1 MSNKTCWLYKKQI
14 IWKLK
19 DSNKRIYNLSEIDS
33 DNGLIENNKIS
44 LTKGS
49 AYIIEIKTDIDL
61 IIAKIVHINK
71 VQDRFIESF
80 KNVTIYNE
88 KIYDDEKYKKMLV
101 WNYNKSQTENTIS
114 NTSSIQTKNILFLIF
129 QVGLRIN
136 KNLRNLNKYIL

>member
-1 MSNKTCWLYKKQI
+1 M
-14 IWKLK
+14 
-19 DSNKRIYNLSEIDS
+19 SEIDS

-80 KNVTIYNE
+80 KNVTINNE
-88 KIYDDEKYKKMLV
+88 KICDDDKYKKMLV
-101 WNYNKSQTENTIS
+101 CNYNKSQAENTIS
-114 NTSSIQTKNILFLIF
+114 NTSSIQIKNILFMIF

-136 KNLRNLNKYIL
+136 KNMRNLNKYIL